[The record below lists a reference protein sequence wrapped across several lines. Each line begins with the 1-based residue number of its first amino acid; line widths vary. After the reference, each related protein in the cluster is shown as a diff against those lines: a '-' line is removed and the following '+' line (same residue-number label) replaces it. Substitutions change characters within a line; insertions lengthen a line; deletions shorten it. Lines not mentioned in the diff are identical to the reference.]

1 MIYVKDLKGNTLTID
16 VEQYDTIAEIKQNIY
31 HKNGIHE
38 SYQLLIWNGIHLDN
52 YKTINYYGIKHEST
66 FFLVVKP
73 GMDDNVFKIYVKDR
87 QERTFTINVESSNNI
102 EEIKKKIFV
111 ERRIPIAEQTL
122 VGAGQKLEDYLTL
135 KYYQIKKESTI
146 FLVLTPLPFP
156 TFDIF
161 LKDLKGNQF
170 LFKVKISDTIEEL
183 KYKIFDKIGRP
194 VKEQRLVFRSKVLTD
209 DFTIGKYDI
218 QQDDTIH
225 LTLYMLGD

>member
-38 SYQLLIWNGIHLDN
+38 SYQLLIWNGNHLDN

-73 GMDDNVFKIYVKDR
+73 EMDDNVFEIYVKG
-87 QERTFTINVESSNNI
+87 QERTFIINVESSDTI
-102 EEIKKKIFV
+102 KEIKKKIFV
-111 ERRIPIAEQTL
+111 ERCIPIAEQTL
-122 VGAGQKLEDYLTL
+122 VGAGQKLEDDLTL
-135 KYYQIKKESTI
+135 KHYQIKKENTI

-170 LFKVKISDTIEEL
+170 LFEVKVSDTIEEL
-183 KYKIFDKIGRP
+183 KYKIFDKIGTP
-194 VKEQRLVFRSKVLTD
+194 VSEQILIFRSKVLRD

-218 QQDDTIH
+218 QEDDTIH
-225 LTLYMLGD
+225 LILRMLGD